1 MAEEEVSKPN
11 DKVELETA
19 DDLFL
24 SPDDSIV
31 VEDAAS
37 QEDAPEVEVLEAPDP
52 IALLEEKVLA
62 AQKERDDF
70 KNRMMRAAADLE
82 NFRRRANREK
92 DELRKYGI
100 DKLVGELLPVVDN
113 FERALEHS
121 EDTASFVDGVQMIYK
136 QFVGSLEKHGVK
148 GFEAVGEKFL
158 PQLHE
163 AIQQVE
169 TNEQEP
175 GHVVAQF
182 QKGYHLHDRL
192 IRAALVSVA
201 KAVSEPVVEAVP
213 EPEELSETSVG
224 VEETNENESNET
236 EIPQD

>member
-1 MAEEEVSKPN
+1 MAEDEVPKPN
-11 DKVELETA
+11 DKVKFEIEEE
-19 DDLFL
+19 LFL

-31 VEDAAS
+31 VEDAKT
-37 QEDAPEVEVLEAPDP
+37 DLPDVEVIEEADP
-52 IALLEEKVLA
+52 VALMEEKVLA
-62 AQKERDDF
+62 LEKERDDF

-100 DKLVGELLPVVDN
+100 DKLVGELLPVLDN

-121 EDTASFVDGVQMIYK
+121 EDTTSFVDGVHMIYK
-136 QFVGSLEKHGVK
+136 QFIGSLEKHGVK

-169 TNEQEP
+169 TDEQEP

-192 IRAALVSVA
+192 VRAALVSVA
-201 KAVSEPVVEAVP
+201 KAVSETEVLADSDP
-213 EPEELSETSVG
+213 SETFVG
-224 VEETNENESNET
+224 SEDKTNESEEEETEL
-236 EIPQD
+236 PQD